1 MAKVEVQGVV
11 ERIHTRGSGFTV
23 RESWTRRD
31 GSGESSR
38 FWSVFLP
45 ERTAVRVIAGDRVRV
60 VGALRAD
67 VSKRDNRYVDH
78 TVSNAAVEITQENG
92 PRSWG
97 PPSDD
102 EPPAPTDA
110 DAPPADPVWDVARIP
125 GDEIP
130 Y

>member
-11 ERIHTRGSGFTV
+11 ERIHTRGGGFNL
-23 RESWTRRD
+23 RESWPRRD

-45 ERTAVRVIAGDRVRV
+45 DRTPAQVVVGDRVRV
-60 VGALRAD
+60 VGALRVE
-67 VSKRDNRYVDH
+67 VSKRDPRYVDH
-78 TVSNAAVEITQENG
+78 TVSSAGVEIIQENG

-97 PPSDD
+97 PPAD

-110 DAPPADPVWDVARIP
+110 DAPPADGWNVAPIP
-125 GDEIP
+125 GDDQQW
-130 Y
+130 